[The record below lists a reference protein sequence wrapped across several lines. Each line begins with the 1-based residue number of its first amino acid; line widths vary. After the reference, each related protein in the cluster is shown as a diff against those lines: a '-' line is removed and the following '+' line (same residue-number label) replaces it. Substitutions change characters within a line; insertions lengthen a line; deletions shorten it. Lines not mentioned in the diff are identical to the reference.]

1 MSKEN
6 KNKRFTKDEKRSGLF
21 SLVYVYV
28 LVILLVIGIIYSEN
42 LSNMERQTVP
52 PALPDTT
59 NQNVVQTIQEPR
71 TTAPINL
78 KEIIKP
84 TPDLISEGKKIFTT
98 VCVTCHGADGKGDGP
113 AAASLNPHP
122 RNFTS
127 KQNWVNG
134 PTLSG
139 IYETLQNGI
148 QGSAMVSF
156 TNYTPEQRF
165 ALAHY
170 IRSTFVP
177 DPPKVDPDAINDLDQ
192 KYHLSEGA
200 NIPGQI
206 PIQDAMELMEKNAK
220 SETKD
225 LDGIINKI
233 SSDTTDEG
241 YQIFSRVTN
250 NKIKAITSLNDNTN
264 WLKNEDGFVNTIV
277 NNVNQNGFDGKIYL
291 LTKDNWNTLYR
302 YMSKYF

>member
-6 KNKRFTKDEKRSGLF
+6 KNKRFTKGEKRSGLF
-21 SLVYVYV
+21 GIVYIYV
-28 LVILLVIGIIYSEN
+28 LAILVVIGIIYSEN

-59 NQNVVQTIQEPR
+59 SQNVVQTIKEPE
-71 TTAPINL
+71 TTAPVNL
-78 KEIIKP
+78 DKMVKA
-84 TPDLISEGKKIFTT
+84 TPDLINEGRKIYST

-127 KQNWVNG
+127 KQNWING

-148 QGSAMVSF
+148 KGSAMVSF

-177 DPPKVDPDAINDLDQ
+177 NPPKVDEDAITDLDM
-192 KYHLSEGA
+192 KYNLSEGA
-200 NIPGQI
+200 KIPGQI
-206 PIQDAMELMEKNAK
+206 PIKDAMELMEKNAQ

-225 LDGIINKI
+225 FDGILSKMA
-233 SSDTTDEG
+233 SDTTNEG
-241 YQIFSRVTN
+241 YHLFNRVTN
-250 NKIKAITSLNDNTN
+250 NKLKAITSLNDNTN
-264 WLKNEDGFVNTIV
+264 WLKNENEFVNIVV
-277 NNVNQNGFDGKIYL
+277 NNVNQNGFDGKVYL